1 MKRISTRLSECRAC
15 STEVFHLKDEEN
27 AMLKIHHPPKAEITV
42 SDFSVTLNGEKT
54 LPWFCRV
61 SAMPYNTVWPGH
73 QRPMDQSE
81 VASFLSFEM
90 SEPVTVHLVASRD
103 FDDLSI
109 RPLSKGVQARVH
121 GREIEFTLTQC
132 GSYTVELDGWHNALH
147 IFANPV
153 CDFGVTDKSAPGVRY
168 FGPGIHEVGDL
179 ELSNGETL
187 FVDGGAVLYGSVT
200 AIHKKN
206 VRVVGYGVIDG
217 SREVRD
223 NTTSLITWGV
233 GKDLDLRDEATLRAH
248 LKEENVLHG
257 CVHFYS
263 CQDSEIAGVI
273 ARDSATFAFILAD
286 CERVNCERVKT
297 IGMWRYN
304 SDGVDLFNSRY
315 VRIADCFL
323 RNFDDCIVLKGIKG
337 WDREN
342 LHHIVVSGCT
352 VWCDWGSALE
362 VGAETCADEYYD
374 IVWENCDVI
383 HASLACMRT
392 HNSDRA
398 HVHDMVLRDI
408 RCEYSRYDLLPVYQS
423 DMRRSFDGQAVHSE
437 PWLILSPVYDG
448 PFSNDHILGS
458 TSSVRYENI
467 TIYAP
472 EDMPAPRCG
481 FDGQNA
487 VCEPGGSHPEHC
499 NRNIVLE
506 NFVRDGRRLTRNDL
520 FLQLGDFSD
529 VTVK

>member
-1 MKRISTRLSECRAC
+1 
-15 STEVFHLKDEEN
+15 
-27 AMLKIHHPPKAEITV
+27 
-42 SDFSVTLNGEKT
+42 
-54 LPWFCRV
+54 
-61 SAMPYNTVWPGH
+61 MPYNTVWPGH

-90 SEPVTVHLVASRD
+90 SEPVTVRLVASRD

-121 GREIEFTLTQC
+121 GREIEFSLTQC

-233 GKDLDLRDEATLRAH
+233 GKDLDLPASEATLRAH

-286 CERVNCERVKT
+286 CERVNCERAKT

-342 LHHIVVSGCT
+342 LHHIIVSGCT

-383 HASLACMRT
+383 HASLAYMRT
-392 HNSDRA
+392 HNSIGPTCTTWCCAISAASTAGTTCCPSIRA
-398 HVHDMVLRDI
+398 TCAAPSTVRPFMANRGSSSPPSMTARSPTTIFSAAPATCAMRTSPSTRRRTCPRRAAALTARTPSASPAATI
-408 RCEYSRYDLLPVYQS
+408 RST
-423 DMRRSFDGQAVHSE
+423 ATA
-437 PWLILSPVYDG
+437 ILCWK
-448 PFSNDHILGS
+448 I
-458 TSSVRYENI
+458 SSA
-467 TIYAP
+467 TA
-472 EDMPAPRCG
+472 A
-481 FDGQNA
+481 A
-487 VCEPGGSHPEHC
+487 
-499 NRNIVLE
+499 
-506 NFVRDGRRLTRNDL
+506 
-520 FLQLGDFSD
+520 
-529 VTVK
+529 